1 MSGADHGVSA
11 ELSADVN
18 ALLPENTLTLMV
30 RREQV
35 ALLYQ
40 QLPTSIVGT
49 LVGMAVLAMAMWPV
63 SPHLHIQ
70 LWCAAVLANQ
80 SWRAALYVGFRRLRA
95 GAPDSPQGLS
105 DADIRR
111 WGTYWAVGSGISG
124 VLWGASAWLFFA
136 AESPLHQAVLTVL
149 VFGITAGAVPLIA
162 SHTRSFYVFVLPAL
176 LPFVLRN
183 FREDDLLHGLLGV
196 VAFTVMLAL
205 ISFGRNHNR
214 LLIES
219 LRNRFRN
226 AALAERLRQQND
238 DLARARE
245 AAAAASRSK
254 TQFFAAASHDLRQP
268 LHALGLFAS
277 ALSAKVREPEAVHLV
292 ASVNASAHALEELF
306 NEILDI
312 SKIDAGVIQPVL
324 SSLPAD
330 RVLERLRMD
339 FEPEAFER
347 GLRFRMRPC
356 AIHVRTDPVLL
367 ERILRNLVG
376 NALRYTERGGVLVG
390 CRQRGDKLVFEVRD
404 SGIGIADA
412 HRQKVFEE
420 FYQVGNPERSSKRGL
435 GLGLSIVRRLSDL
448 LGHEIELASW
458 PGRGTRFRVIVPIG
472 PQPLPAPVSEKR
484 EVRGDSDI
492 SGRLI
497 VVIDDETSIVE
508 GMKVLLGSWGAEV
521 MASADGDDI
530 VARVHEAGRLP
541 DVIIADYRLAGN
553 RVGTEVIARLHQ
565 ELDPAIPAIMVTGSS
580 TPERSEEAARS
591 GYHLMIKPVIPEKLR
606 ALIAFKLRETPQR

>member
-1 MSGADHGVSA
+1 VSA
-11 ELSADVN
+11 AEKKGTDARAELA
-18 ALLPENTLTLMV
+18 ALLPEDKLTVMV

-40 QLPTSIVGT
+40 QLPTSIAGT

-63 SPHLHIQ
+63 SPHLHIL
-70 LWCAAVLANQ
+70 LWCVWVLANQ
-80 SWRAALYVGFRRLRA
+80 SWRATLYFGFRRLHTGRTDA
-95 GAPDSPQGLS
+95 ARGLR
-105 DADIRR
+105 DEDFLR
-111 WGTYWAVGSGISG
+111 WGNYWAIGSGISG

-162 SHTRSFYVFVLPAL
+162 SHTRSFYVFLLPAL

-183 FREDDLLHGLLGV
+183 FLEDDLLHGLLGV
-196 VAFTVMLAL
+196 VTFTVMLAL

-219 LRNRFRN
+219 LRNRFQN

-238 DLARARE
+238 DLALARE

-324 SSLPAD
+324 ATLPAD

-339 FEPEAFER
+339 FEPEAFEK
-347 GLRFRMRPC
+347 GLRFRMRRC
-356 AIHVRTDPVLL
+356 AAYVRTDPVLL

-376 NALRYTERGGVLVG
+376 NALRYTEKGGVLVG
-390 CRQRGDKLVFEVRD
+390 CRRRGDKLVFEVRD

-458 PGRGTRFRVIVPIG
+458 PGRGTRFRVVVPIG
-472 PQPLPAPVSEKR
+472 PQPLPPPVSERR
-484 EVRGDSDI
+484 ELRGDSDI

-497 VVIDDETSIVE
+497 VVIDDETAIQE
-508 GMKVLLGSWGAEV
+508 GMQVLLGSWGAEV
-521 MASADGDDI
+521 MTSPDGEDI
-530 VARVHEAGRLP
+530 VARVQEAGRLP
-541 DVIIADYRLAGN
+541 DLIIADYRLAGN
-553 RVGTEVIARLHQ
+553 RVGTEVIARLHR

-606 ALIAFKLRETPQR
+606 ALIAFKLRETPVR